1 MYIANL
7 TRPDLVTAVH
17 KLSRY
22 VQNPSHSHYRAL
34 TRVVTFAYQT
44 RDRCLRYTQTPE
56 DLAHDP
62 YRLYAA
68 SDSSYADC
76 LDTGRSTVGRCVWMG
91 KKCSGL
97 IDWKSSLPKLAASSS
112 THAEIQAA
120 VECTKDIIYNRV
132 LLHDLGYHQKG
143 STRMLIDN
151 NACISQINAVSGIV
165 KSRHYI
171 VMLREIQECLHLG
184 VIHTQRVDS
193 KDNIADMFTKPL
205 PVLPFWRLS
214 TEAIGDQ
221 HATAPYSE
229 IRNRALL
236 QELNGGSVKELKS
249 EMRAKKEQRRAEQVE
264 RKNIQ
269 EAATVMAL
277 NLATTIIER
286 AGLGSDI
293 GAPAPPKCA
302 DIASESQNDMT

>member
-1 MYIANL
+1 
-7 TRPDLVTAVH
+7 
-17 KLSRY
+17 
-22 VQNPSHSHYRAL
+22 
-34 TRVVTFAYQT
+34 
-44 RDRCLRYTQTPE
+44 
-56 DLAHDP
+56 
-62 YRLYAA
+62 
-68 SDSSYADC
+68 
-76 LDTGRSTVGRCVWMG
+76 
-91 KKCSGL
+91 
-97 IDWKSSLPKLAASSS
+97 
-112 THAEIQAA
+112 
-120 VECTKDIIYNRV
+120 
-132 LLHDLGYHQKG
+132 
-143 STRMLIDN
+143 MLIDN
-151 NACISQINAVSGIV
+151 SACISQINAVSGIV
-165 KSRHYI
+165 KSRHY
-171 VMLREIQECLHLG
+171 VAMLREIQECLHLG

-193 KDNIADMFTKPL
+193 KGNIAGMFTKPL